1 MKKTV
6 IAPSKQ
12 NKHPEEHAMHSI
24 NQTLAVPTIG
34 GLEPDPAIRNHIV
47 AHMAKPNWFATL
59 KSIPKRFPVRTPIFQ
74 AAFAMAI
81 VLFAIV
87 GTFRG
92 IQSNSAIQNPQSPAV
107 ADTGQTQ
114 RDTPRT
120 SSSDSLAYHPMVS
133 VLFAASPID
142 SL

>member
-1 MKKTV
+1 MKKTA

-12 NKHPEEHAMHSI
+12 HKHNEEHTMHSI
-24 NQTLAVPTIG
+24 NQTLAVPTMG
-34 GLEPDPAIRNHIV
+34 GLEPDPAIRNRIV
-47 AHMAKPNWFATL
+47 AHMAKPSWFATL
-59 KSIPKRFPVRTPIFQ
+59 KSRFSIPVRTPMFQ

-81 VLFAIV
+81 VLFAVI

-120 SSSDSLAYHPMVS
+120 SSTDSLAYHPMVS